1 MAEEFLLSDDF
12 LRQLMSVGEVD
23 LLVGIPSYNN
33 AATIG
38 QVVETI
44 EQTFQRG
51 FPRERVVIINVDG
64 GSTDG
69 TSDILKNAAVQRS
82 SGSRGLTSL
91 RTERR
96 IATRYGSAPSSGIA
110 FRTLLAAADLL
121 RAKACAVISP
131 DATNLTEAWVGHL
144 LEPVYRQSFDFVAPL
159 YCRHKYDGLLARNLL
174 YPMGRAVF
182 GKRLREFHA
191 SDLGFS
197 GRLGSYCL
205 NQEAWIEGPVQA
217 APETWM
223 AVTSLASDF
232 RCCQSFLGPKAQST
246 TAPATDIVTVV
257 RQIVGALFWSLESQ
271 ESAWIDRVGS
281 EPIPTFGPDHE
292 LESNGTRVNRERIFE
307 LFRSGVSELS
317 PILKSILAA
326 DTEAEIQRVAAQDD
340 QNFRFDHALWTRT
353 LCDFAAAYHHSV
365 LNRDHVVQALVPL
378 YRGRIYSFLLQHQD
392 STADEIEADSEKLC
406 LEFERQKPYL
416 VERWK
421 VRSEVSEVKS

>member
-1 MAEEFLLSDDF
+1 MAEEFLLSDDL

-23 LLVGIPSYNN
+23 LLVGIPSHNN

-69 TSDILKNAAVQRS
+69 TSDILRNTSVHKS

-91 RTERR
+91 RTAHR
-96 IATRYGSAPSSGIA
+96 IVTRYGSESSSGVA

-121 RAKACAVISP
+121 RAKACAIISP
-131 DATNLTEAWVGHL
+131 DAANLTDAWIGHL
-144 LEPVYRQSFDFVAPL
+144 LEPIYRQNFDFVAPL
-159 YCRHKYDGLLARNLL
+159 YCRHKFDGLLARNLL
-174 YPMGRAVF
+174 YPMGRAIY

-191 SDLGFS
+191 TELGFS
-197 GRLGSYCL
+197 GRLASYCL
-205 NQEAWIEGPVQA
+205 NQDVWREGPVQA

-232 RCCQSFLGPKAQST
+232 RCCQSFLGPKTQST
-246 TAPATDIVTVV
+246 TASVTDIVAVV
-257 RQIVGALFWSLESQ
+257 RQVVGALFWSLESQ
-271 ESAWIDRVGS
+271 ESVWIDRVGS

-292 LESNGTRVNRERIFE
+292 LESNGMRVNRERIFE

-326 DTEAEIQRVAAQDD
+326 DTEAEIQRVAALDER
-340 QNFRFDHALWTRT
+340 NFSFDHALWTRT
-353 LCDFAAAYHHSV
+353 LFDFAAAYHHSV

-392 STADEIEADSEKLC
+392 SSVDEIEADSEKLC

-416 VERWK
+416 VEKWK
-421 VRSEVSEVKS
+421 VRSEVKS